1 MSDTSFRVDT
11 VPTPRLDLYGA
22 LTKDLQYYMQNKQ
35 TLPPSPRSAL
45 AAEQEKINKFMQ
57 YVNESFIIKGF
68 SKYNPVPEQAVDS
81 DVTAVYNDETK
92 TFAQSFVPIARFTLQ
107 CKYVSH
113 LYVHWALA
121 GDFRR
126 ADGVAEGD
134 GRLQV
139 QLFIN
144 NQSEGLWQQD
154 LAPGKRQPVPGAVF
168 AKQNRRKLRPSRC
181 WPGWTWEACKFRPA
195 APTPPAMP
203 SLRPRNNKVWE
214 GKTHGKLR

>member
-113 LYVHWALA
+113 LYVHWTLA
-121 GDFRR
+121 GDYRR

-154 LAPGKRQPVPGAVF
+154 LAPGKRSLCQALFLPNRTAGSYAVEVLARVDMGSLQVSPGGVGAAGY
-168 AKQNRRKLRPSRC
+168 AKL
-181 WPGWTWEACKFRPA
+181 
-195 APTPPAMP
+195 
-203 SLRPRNNKVWE
+203 
-214 GKTHGKLR
+214 KTTQQ

>member
-35 TLPPSPRSAL
+35 TLPPIPRSAL

-81 DVTAVYNDETK
+81 
-92 TFAQSFVPIARFTLQ
+92 QSFVPIARFTLQ

-113 LYVHWALA
+113 LYVHWTLA
-121 GDFRR
+121 GDYRR

-154 LAPGKRQPVPGAVF
+154 LAPGKRSLCQALFLPNRTAGSYAVEVLARVDMGSLQVSPGGAHAAGY
-168 AKQNRRKLRPSRC
+168 AKL
-181 WPGWTWEACKFRPA
+181 
-195 APTPPAMP
+195 
-203 SLRPRNNKVWE
+203 
-214 GKTHGKLR
+214 KTTQQ